1 MTAHDEDYSRNT
13 SCALR
18 LMSAF
23 AFILCTQF
31 IFSVLGRVGY
41 FPKIAL
47 TLQIYHMQVLHLVTE
62 SNHFTSRK
70 NYRKRKI
77 SNCCCQLLI
86 SLYVLHFTLQ
96 HTCGILNMN
105 ATVPLAEQE
114 LLIHVE
120 HMCSPSVFS
129 GVRVTRS
136 LVLCVCF
143 VDRCLSL
150 CPFSFSHCVVC
161 SSLI

>member
-1 MTAHDEDYSRNT
+1 MATKNGYRCRVEIE
-13 SCALR
+13 L
-18 LMSAF
+18 
-23 AFILCTQF
+23 
-31 IFSVLGRVGY
+31 VLLTY
-41 FPKIAL
+41 NFPKIAL

-114 LLIHVE
+114 HPTQ
-120 HMCSPSVFS
+120 H
-129 GVRVTRS
+129 TKYK
-136 LVLCVCF
+136 
-143 VDRCLSL
+143 LSAENE
-150 CPFSFSHCVVC
+150 CKCRHQS
-161 SSLI
+161 